1 MSDIAKLNV
10 PICGR
15 EGDTMNPI
23 VIPFFD
29 DEDVQI
35 DISEWTFKISVQN
48 SQCQEV
54 KLYDMTNGLS
64 VVDNALVWSFGTV
77 LDVPAGNNKF
87 YLKSYSTEYG
97 EQTMVMGEFIVQPL
111 KID

>member
-29 DEDVQI
+29 DNDVQI
-35 DISEWTFKISVQN
+35 DITSWTFKISIQN

-64 VVDNALVWSFGTV
+64 IVDNALVWSFGAV
-77 LDVPAGNNKF
+77 LDVPAGNHKF
-87 YLKSYSTEYG
+87 YLKSYSADYG
-97 EQTMVMGEFIVQPL
+97 EQTMVMGDFIVQSL

>member
-29 DEDVQI
+29 DNDVQI
-35 DISEWTFKISVQN
+35 DITDWTFKISVQN

-54 KLYDMTNGLS
+54 KLYDMTNGLAI
-64 VVDNALVWSFGTV
+64 VDNALVWSFGSV
-77 LDVPAGNNKF
+77 LDVTSGNHKF
-87 YLKSYSTEYG
+87 YLKSYSTQYG
-97 EQTMVMGEFIVQPL
+97 EQTMVMGDFVVQPL

>member
-29 DEDVQI
+29 DNDVQI
-35 DISEWTFKISVQN
+35 DITDWTFKISVQN

-54 KLYDMTNGLS
+54 KLYDTRNGLS
-64 VVDNALVWSFGTV
+64 IVDNALVWSFGAV
-77 LDVPAGNNKF
+77 LDVPSGNHKF
-87 YLKSYSTEYG
+87 YLKSYSNEYG
-97 EQTMVMGEFIVQPL
+97 EQTMVMGDFIVQPL

>member
-29 DEDVQI
+29 DNDVQI
-35 DISEWTFKISVQN
+35 DITDWNIVN
-48 SQCQEV
+48 SN
-54 KLYDMTNGLS
+54 L
-64 VVDNALVWSFGTV
+64 
-77 LDVPAGNNKF
+77 
-87 YLKSYSTEYG
+87 
-97 EQTMVMGEFIVQPL
+97 
-111 KID
+111 